1 MPGGKVFMEKYKAKF
16 NVDIQLYAPY
26 AYDAAN
32 VMIDAMK
39 RANSVEP
46 SKYLAELPKTAFD
59 GVTAKIT
66 FDERGDVK
74 DGAIT
79 MYQAKGGKW
88 ETLETIGGAA
98 PAPAQPAAMSGM
110 TAAPA
115 PAAAP
120 TPAAAPAAAPA
131 EKK

>member
-1 MPGGKVFMEKYKAKF
+1 MEKYKAKF

-46 SKYLAELPKTAFD
+46 AKVLAELPKTAFD
-59 GVTAKIT
+59 GVTARIT

-88 ETLETIGGAA
+88 ETLETVGGAA
-98 PAPAQPAAMSGM
+98 PAAAQPAAMGGTSGIAGMGGLSRM
-110 TAAPA
+110 TPA
-115 PAAAP
+115 PTTAAAP
-120 TPAAAPAAAPA
+120 AAPA